1 MPEQPDPS
9 APPSPVEE
17 ASKDSSAPSGTR
29 QSVVGVS
36 SSSSASS
43 SKAKPLESPEYSIP
57 GHDMLR
63 ELNRG
68 GMGAVYKARQHG
80 FNRIVAVKVI
90 LPERL
95 QAGEATKRFGREVR
109 AAALLHHPNFVMVFQ
124 TDLAGPVAFLTMEY
138 VDGIDLS
145 RLVKLTGPLPIQ
157 LAVSFIVQ
165 AADALQHAA
174 DKGVIHRDIKPS
186 NLMVTPSPVKGLKEV
201 PKPLPSTTSAG
212 SIKILDLGLARILGD
227 GEGDEDSHSSDELG
241 ELTQAGEFLGTPDY
255 MAPEQAENPRQADTR
270 SDLYS
275 LGATLYYLL
284 AGQPVFAG
292 GTIVQKLRKHLA
304 TPAPLVSTIRPDVPV
319 ALAQIIDRLL
329 RKKPEDRFQKPAE
342 LAEAL
347 RAFLQGKAV
356 QLPNGESSG
365 KALAAPIKVLPP
377 LNIRAHGAA
386 VSVLVLSDDGK
397 LLATGGL
404 DETVK
409 VWDAETGR
417 PRRPISG
424 NEGALNCLAFH
435 PEGNLL
441 AGASSRLFVDDMG
454 IHLWDLTTGREVR
467 KLTGFQSNVQALRFD
482 PKGRHLITGCENGE
496 VRLFPLGDPN
506 APSKLLGRHPG
517 GVLCFASL
525 SSTRLISAGGDGNV
539 IVWDLE
545 KCIARGK
552 IGLQVGPVKTVAVDR
567 AHNLLLAGGQG
578 LLVRDGGANC
588 TQLLESR
595 IPVRSARFILAGT
608 AVAAGC
614 EDGHVRLIDT
624 NICVVVEERQVGSP
638 ITSMEAVPH
647 SGSVWIG
654 CADGTVRR
662 LDPFSLGSF

>member
-1 MPEQPDPS
+1 MTWVQRIGLRSFDRLFVQEICQIMPEQPDPS

-29 QSVVGVS
+29 QSVVGIS

-227 GEGDEDSHSSDELG
+227 GEGDE
-241 ELTQAGEFLGTPDY
+241 AGVE
-255 MAPEQAENPRQADTR
+255 EN
-270 SDLYS
+270 
-275 LGATLYYLL
+275 LGAGFLRRKFPSCGLNY
-284 AGQPVFAG
+284 APNCPARSRKSSANKSNSSRAG
-292 GTIVQKLRKHLA
+292 GTFGCS
-304 TPAPLVSTIRPDVPV
+304 APR
-319 ALAQIIDRLL
+319 
-329 RKKPEDRFQKPAE
+329 
-342 LAEAL
+342 
-347 RAFLQGKAV
+347 
-356 QLPNGESSG
+356 
-365 KALAAPIKVLPP
+365 
-377 LNIRAHGAA
+377 
-386 VSVLVLSDDGK
+386 
-397 LLATGGL
+397 
-404 DETVK
+404 
-409 VWDAETGR
+409 
-417 PRRPISG
+417 
-424 NEGALNCLAFH
+424 
-435 PEGNLL
+435 
-441 AGASSRLFVDDMG
+441 
-454 IHLWDLTTGREVR
+454 
-467 KLTGFQSNVQALRFD
+467 SN
-482 PKGRHLITGCENGE
+482 
-496 VRLFPLGDPN
+496 
-506 APSKLLGRHPG
+506 
-517 GVLCFASL
+517 
-525 SSTRLISAGGDGNV
+525 
-539 IVWDLE
+539 
-545 KCIARGK
+545 AR
-552 IGLQVGPVKTVAVDR
+552 
-567 AHNLLLAGGQG
+567 
-578 LLVRDGGANC
+578 C
-588 TQLLESR
+588 TY
-595 IPVRSARFILAGT
+595 PVRSPASAALRRSPGC
-608 AVAAGC
+608 VA
-614 EDGHVRLIDT
+614 T
-624 NICVVVEERQVGSP
+624 S
-638 ITSMEAVPH
+638 ITC
-647 SGSVWIG
+647 SGS
-654 CADGTVRR
+654 R
-662 LDPFSLGSF
+662 LNSSAALR